1 MSYQTN
7 INYIKII
14 LTDSILSN
22 IESHRNNLYEWIL
35 ESHDIEEEFIDTFYR
50 FFHNYMDDSIED
62 YIRLI
67 GRSFNNIFIAY
78 LDSHP
83 TYSMNELKR
92 FIRKYIELVL
102 TTPGCWSEELKMN
115 IEEFNS
121 NQFD

>member
-14 LTDSILSN
+14 LTDSILTN
-22 IESHRNNLYEWIL
+22 IESHRNNLYEWVL
-35 ESHDIEEEFIDTFYR
+35 DSDIVEQLFLDTFYR
-50 FFHNYMDDSIED
+50 FFYNYMDDSIED
-62 YIRLI
+62 YIRLMAT
-67 GRSFNNIFIAY
+67 SFNNIFIAY
-78 LDSHP
+78 LDSHT
-83 TYSMNELKR
+83 TYSISELKT
-92 FIRKYIELVL
+92 FIRKYIELLL

>member
-14 LTDSILSN
+14 LTDSILTN
-22 IESHRNNLYEWIL
+22 IESHRNNLYEWVL
-35 ESHDIEEEFIDTFYR
+35 DSDIVEQVFLDTFYR
-50 FFHNYMDDSIED
+50 FFYNYMDDSIED
-62 YIRLI
+62 YIRLMAT
-67 GRSFNNIFIAY
+67 SFNNIFIAY
-78 LDSHP
+78 LDSHT
-83 TYSMNELKR
+83 TYSISELKT
-92 FIRKYIELVL
+92 FIRKYIELLL

>member
-14 LTDSILSN
+14 LTDSILTN
-22 IESHRNNLYEWIL
+22 IESHRNNLYEWVL
-35 ESHDIEEEFIDTFYR
+35 DSDIVEQLFLDTFHR
-50 FFHNYMDDSIED
+50 FFYNYMDDSIED
-62 YIRLI
+62 YIRLMAT
-67 GRSFNNIFIAY
+67 SFNNIFIAY
-78 LDSHP
+78 LDSHT
-83 TYSMNELKR
+83 TYSISELKT
-92 FIRKYIELVL
+92 FIRKYIELLL